1 MPSIL
6 NGAERHVNA
15 NKFRVPWWRTSPDYL
30 SSCSSICRRVSVLAT
45 YLTGSPER
53 EKRGGGGGGRSRWT
67 SIPNLSISARNLCFR
82 RKFTKNSSPL
92 AATCHWSGVNEGKDM
107 WVRDFLEHSD
117 RNILI
122 SAGQVWRINFPVF
135 HSSYIN
141 CFHSTCP
148 TWRMTK
154 GFAVVAVI
162 WLLWIVSCHGRKKT
176 EGRMTICFHLL
187 TSGWSPLI
195 RWIDEMKREGGE
207 WMFDCPWIQYHQL
220 CMRLC
225 GFEWIPGESEATDR
239 RGRLSRRK

>member
-1 MPSIL
+1 MQTNSVSRGEEHPS
-6 NGAERHVNA
+6 
-15 NKFRVPWWRTSPDYL
+15 DYL
-30 SSCSSICRRVSVLAT
+30 SSCSSICRRVSFLAT
-45 YLTGSPER
+45 YLTGGRSPER
-53 EKRGGGGGGRSRWT
+53 EKRGGGGEGRSRWT

-122 SAGQVWRINFPVF
+122 SAGQVWGINFPVF
-135 HSSYIN
+135 HSSYYIA

-187 TSGWSPLI
+187 TSGWISLI
-195 RWIDEMKREGGE
+195 RWMDEMKRKKRV
-207 WMFDCPWIQYHQL
+207 DV
-220 CMRLC
+220 RLPMNS
-225 GFEWIPGESEATDR
+225 ISSIMHATVWLWVNTWRIR
-239 RGRLSRRK
+239 RNR